1 MRRHV
6 NNLPGPSLET
16 PMREFQEYY
25 NRSFDAYS
33 DETLEEFLVRKGETT
48 LLNYLRAIQ

>member
-1 MRRHV
+1 MW
-6 NNLPGPSLET
+6 
-16 PMREFQEYY
+16 EFQEYY
-25 NRSFDAYS
+25 NQSFDAYS